1 MKAAFDLALPRPSLA
16 WREPGP
22 TLNSG
27 LCPPLSP
34 IPTLRLRFKRAAQR
48 QGPGRRCSLAPCCPA
63 DSSLTARGNAPRE
76 RMLPMGLAARRP
88 LQEPVWQF
96 WTRGGSQTGLHL
108 GVKRLGSARSPRC
121 GPPPG
126 PAGWLPSP
134 PRAAPSSRHGP
145 PPNHSQFSRHSG
157 PGVLGFVT
165 VLPSVHHTC
174 YNSDTFSGALC
185 ARRWARLCSDKA
197 SAPSPEG
204 DASPCLTKRPGDRHV
219 GLENHHCSTNKKRC
233 AHTCPHGRGVE
244 TLDTP
249 MLA

>member
-1 MKAAFDLALPRPSLA
+1 M
-16 WREPGP
+16 
-22 TLNSG
+22 
-27 LCPPLSP
+27 
-34 IPTLRLRFKRAAQR
+34 
-48 QGPGRRCSLAPCCPA
+48 
-63 DSSLTARGNAPRE
+63 
-76 RMLPMGLAARRP
+76 
-88 LQEPVWQF
+88 
-96 WTRGGSQTGLHL
+96 
-108 GVKRLGSARSPRC
+108 
-121 GPPPG
+121 
-126 PAGWLPSP
+126 
-134 PRAAPSSRHGP
+134 
-145 PPNHSQFSRHSG
+145 
-157 PGVLGFVT
+157 T

-244 TLDTP
+244 TLATP